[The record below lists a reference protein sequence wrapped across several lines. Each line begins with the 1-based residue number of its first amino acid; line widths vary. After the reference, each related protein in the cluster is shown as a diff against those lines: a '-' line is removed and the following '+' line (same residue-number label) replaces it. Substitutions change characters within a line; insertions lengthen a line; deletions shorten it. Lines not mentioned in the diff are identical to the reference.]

1 MNKQPAYSRDGPN
14 DLTDVVSRRE
24 EVGSDD
30 MVLEFFTS
38 RFGSKGDESGELE
51 YPQQPLAQE
60 WIVDYPLLVYKHFS
74 PENKQICVVHLA

>member
-1 MNKQPAYSRDGPN
+1 MPIRITDLEKEKDKDGNELVGQAGRGKILYFRAYGS
-14 DLTDVVSRRE
+14 VVYE

-51 YPQQPLAQE
+51 YP
-60 WIVDYPLLVYKHFS
+60 
-74 PENKQICVVHLA
+74 

>member
-1 MNKQPAYSRDGPN
+1 MPIRITSSNRIYGS
-14 DLTDVVSRRE
+14 VVYE

-38 RFGSKGDESGELE
+38 RFGSKGEESGELE